1 MRKQMD
7 MNGVSAERIRQAF
20 AAAQEH
26 DGEYAR
32 VVSDMTPAVQ
42 GAAKRLGDILKG

>member
-20 AAAQEH
+20 AAAQAH

-32 VVSDMTPAVQ
+32 AVSGMSPDVQ
-42 GAAKRLGDILKG
+42 HAARRLGDILGG